1 MFARVCELHIKP
13 EKKQEIISAE
23 RDVILP
29 MLEQYDGFLDLI
41 PLELDT
47 HPRKFFRDL
56 AAARRAR
63 RGEICDGMLPED
75 L

>member
-13 EKKQEIISAE
+13 EKKQEIISVE

-41 PLELDT
+41 PLDLDT
-47 HPRKFFRDL
+47 HPRRFFRDL
-56 AAARRAR
+56 AAAR
-63 RGEICDGMLPED
+63 
-75 L
+75 